1 MVSRP
6 TFERHVPRGE
16 RATRISC
23 PDCAGVLGT
32 RRRGSWTLD
41 VRLSRRSHV
50 FDERPSRRQ
59 GTADR
64 GTVVERRRRPRRAR
78 RDPGR
83 LRATSSASGT
93 RRRSEIP
100 PGAGIAV
107 RGTGGG
113 PAVRH
118 RQQPRGGSGRRS
130 EPYPHDGGRL
140 VINTE
145 RIRRNIITIGA
156 SAGGVEALGF
166 LFSLLPRDVPAAIAM
181 VLHRSPVSEGRLARV
196 LSRRT
201 LVRTRPAVDPL
212 FRSAAEVYGER
223 VVGVLLSGY
232 GDDGVSGLIDIKKA
246 GGLSLVQNP
255 EEALQA
261 SMPCTAIRDDDVD
274 AVLTLHALAAAIV
287 DLVKGEVVD
296 VKPPDRAVSQCDQ
309 RRRIARKVILD

>member
-1 MVSRP
+1 M
-6 TFERHVPRGE
+6 
-16 RATRISC
+16 
-23 PDCAGVLGT
+23 
-32 RRRGSWTLD
+32 
-41 VRLSRRSHV
+41 
-50 FDERPSRRQ
+50 
-59 GTADR
+59 
-64 GTVVERRRRPRRAR
+64 
-78 RDPGR
+78 
-83 LRATSSASGT
+83 
-93 RRRSEIP
+93 
-100 PGAGIAV
+100 
-107 RGTGGG
+107 
-113 PAVRH
+113 
-118 RQQPRGGSGRRS
+118 
-130 EPYPHDGGRL
+130 
-140 VINTE
+140 INTE

-296 VKPPDRAVSQCDQ
+296 VKPPDRVVSQCDQ
-309 RRRIARKVILD
+309 R

>member
-1 MVSRP
+1 M
-6 TFERHVPRGE
+6 
-16 RATRISC
+16 
-23 PDCAGVLGT
+23 
-32 RRRGSWTLD
+32 
-41 VRLSRRSHV
+41 
-50 FDERPSRRQ
+50 
-59 GTADR
+59 
-64 GTVVERRRRPRRAR
+64 
-78 RDPGR
+78 
-83 LRATSSASGT
+83 
-93 RRRSEIP
+93 
-100 PGAGIAV
+100 
-107 RGTGGG
+107 
-113 PAVRH
+113 
-118 RQQPRGGSGRRS
+118 
-130 EPYPHDGGRL
+130 
-140 VINTE
+140 INTE

-201 LVRTRPAVDPL
+201 LVRVVEPVDGEPFEVGAIYVAPRDQHLLLEDGMVRLNRGPKEHRTRPAVDPL

-309 RRRIARKVILD
+309 R